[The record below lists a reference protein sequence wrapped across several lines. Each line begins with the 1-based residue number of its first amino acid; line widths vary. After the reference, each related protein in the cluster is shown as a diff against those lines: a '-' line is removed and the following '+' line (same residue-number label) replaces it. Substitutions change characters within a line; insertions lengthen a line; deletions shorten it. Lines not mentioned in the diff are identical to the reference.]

1 MPDRIRTA
9 RWLGIVAFVASYAVL
24 VHRVNLSGQAGMLGA
39 LLAAMPLFALGLALA
54 WRSRSRSAGLIL
66 LAVSGVAFWAAWP
79 AIAHHTGILFWLQ
92 DAGLL
97 LTLLLTFGRTL
108 LPGRKPLCVS
118 FAEMVHGP
126 LTPAHERYAQRV
138 TLAWAM
144 FFGGMAATSSLL
156 FFLAPLA
163 VWSVFANFLVL
174 PLVALM
180 FVAEY
185 LVRRRV
191 LSGMASGRMLDAVQA
206 YLKSSARTH

>member
-1 MPDRIRTA
+1 MPDIIRTA
-9 RWLGIVAFVASYAVL
+9 RWLGIAAFVATYAAL
-24 VHRVNLSGQAGMLGA
+24 VHRVNVSGPAGMLGA
-39 LLAAMPLFALGLALA
+39 LLAAMPLFAIGLALA
-54 WRSRSRSAGLIL
+54 WSFRARLAGLLL
-66 LAVSGVAFWAAWP
+66 LAVSGIIFWAAWP
-79 AIAHHTGILFWLQ
+79 AIARHSGFLFWMQ

-97 LTLLLTFGRTL
+97 LTLLFTFGRTL
-108 LPGRKPLCVS
+108 LAGRQPLCVA

-126 LTPAHERYAQRV
+126 LTPVHERYAQRV
-138 TLAWAM
+138 TVTWTV
-144 FFGGMAATSSLL
+144 FFGVMAATSTVL

-191 LSGMASGRMLDAVQA
+191 LTGMASGRMFDAVQA